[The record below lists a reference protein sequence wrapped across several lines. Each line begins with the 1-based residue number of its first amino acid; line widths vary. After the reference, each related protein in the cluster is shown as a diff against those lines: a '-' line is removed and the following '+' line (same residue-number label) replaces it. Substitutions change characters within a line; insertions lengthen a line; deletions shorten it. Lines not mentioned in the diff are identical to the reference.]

1 MGGKD
6 GIDVS
11 IGTLIDY
18 TDWERGKWWEWLR
31 GHGDDA
37 LKTSVGE
44 HGDGRFKTV
53 GDYIKHIFS
62 AEKRYIDR
70 LSGRPI
76 TETAAMPSDN
86 IDALFEFG
94 EQRRRELRKFLK
106 DFPAEEWDSPQEFK
120 LMNSSFTVTPRKILI
135 HVMLHEIR
143 HWAQIATLFR
153 LNGLSGEFHDFLF
166 SPVLGVEIKKAV
178 SK

>member
-1 MGGKD
+1 MGGKE
-6 GIDVS
+6 GIDVN

-18 TDWERGKWWEWLR
+18 TDWEREKWRDWLR
-31 GHGDDA
+31 RHGDDV

-53 GDYIKHIFS
+53 GDCIKHIFS
-62 AEKRYIDR
+62 AEKRYIER
-70 LSGRPI
+70 LSGRPL
-76 TETAAMPSDN
+76 TETAAMPSGN

-94 EQRRRELRKFLK
+94 ERSRRELRRFLK
-106 DFPAEEWDSPQEFK
+106 DFPAEAWDSPQEFK
-120 LMNSSFTVTPRKILI
+120 LMNSSLTVTPRKILI
-135 HVMLHEIR
+135 HVVLHEIR

-153 LNGLSGEFHDFLF
+153 LHGLTGEFHDFLF
-166 SPVLGVEIKKAV
+166 SPVLGGEIKKAV